1 MAVAEPLWD
10 AGSWETAF
18 LTGEAPWLVQVRPPT
33 QAVLSSCL
41 GLSKPESVAFPGG
54 EAEQDKE
61 GRGPG

>member
-10 AGSWETAF
+10 VGSWDTAF

-33 QAVLSSCL
+33 QAALSSCL
-41 GLSKPESVAFPGG
+41 GLGKPESVAFPVEG
-54 EAEQDKE
+54 AEQDKE